1 MIGPPLIYSSMCVD
15 NIDCVHVTLRVT
27 LSDVMLTN
35 ILGGIIQVFGYGRRR
50 QKYFGFLMGVN

>member
-1 MIGPPLIYSSMCVD
+1 MVGLSLTHSSMCVD

-27 LSDVMLTN
+27 LSDVILTSTR
-35 ILGGIIQVFGYGRRR
+35 GGIIQVFGYGRRR